1 MMTRTCVPI
10 SGKDIASARKMADSA
25 ISSGADLVEIRADLI
40 PGADAGSIKKNFS
53 DILGISIVTLRS
65 NDEGGKSEL
74 SNDERE
80 KWNRAALSLRTAFV
94 DLELDADRGMLGS
107 IGADKS
113 RVIVSK
119 HMVNGWDSAT
129 LNKTLSEC
137 CKLGGIGKAVAK
149 VTDVADGIKL
159 LESWKNPG
167 SAKFVLMAM
176 GTGAELTR
184 ALASM
189 MREELVYCA
198 LDEKSIVAPG
208 QLTLDKQKRVQP
220 EKSIVVGLIGH
231 PLGHTMSPG
240 MHNAAFEELRIP
252 GIYLPFD
259 VPKESQVRDFMKGA
273 AKLGA
278 RGFNITIPYKE
289 AGFAAV
295 DHLDDEARR
304 AKAVNTVLVQDDGSL
319 KGFNTDIFGFSEAL
333 RTANYDPRN
342 KRALIIGAG
351 GASRAAV
358 IALWKMGAK
367 IEISN
372 RSPERAEELVKSM
385 RVFLKT
391 LPLDAL
397 ENEKPYSLIVNATPV
412 GMRGF
417 DSSPIVPDR
426 LIAGAEAVMDM
437 VYNPI
442 ETPLLSAAK
451 PHGVKTIHG
460 LDMLLH
466 QGAKAFEIWTGA
478 KAPVDVMR
486 RELMGAIR

>member
-1 MMTRTCVPI
+1 MTKTCVPI
-10 SGKDIASARKMADSA
+10 SGKDISSARKMADSA

-40 PGADAGSIKKNFS
+40 PGADAASIKKHFS
-53 DILGISIVTLRS
+53 DIFGISIITLRS
-65 NDEGGKSEL
+65 KDEGGRSEL
-74 SNDERE
+74 SSGERE
-80 KWNRAALSLRTAFV
+80 KWNRAAIDLKTAFV
-94 DLELDADRGMLGS
+94 DLELDADRKMLGAL
-107 IGADKS
+107 GADKG

-119 HMVNGWDSAT
+119 HMVDGWDPAD

-137 CKLGGIGKAVAK
+137 CKLGGVGKAVAK

-176 GTGAELTR
+176 GPGAELTR

-198 LDEKSIVAPG
+198 LDENSIVAPG
-208 QLTLDKQKRVQP
+208 QLTLEKQKRVQP
-220 EKSIVVGLIGH
+220 EQSIVVGLIGH

-240 MHNAAFEELRIP
+240 MQNAAFRELKIP

-259 VPKESQVRDFMKGA
+259 VPSEGQVKSFMKGA

-278 RGFNITIPYKE
+278 KGFNVTIPYKE
-289 AGFAAV
+289 AAFTAV
-295 DHLDDEARR
+295 DLLDDEARR

-333 RTANYDPRN
+333 RRAGYDPRN

-397 ENEKPYSLIVNATPV
+397 KDEKPYSLIVNATPV
-412 GMRGF
+412 GMTGF
-417 DSSPIVPDR
+417 DGSTIVPES
-426 LIAGAEAVMDM
+426 LIAKADAVMDM

-466 QGAKAFEIWTGA
+466 QGAKAFEIWTGE
-478 KAPVDVMR
+478 KAPIEVMR
-486 RELMGAIR
+486 RELTGAIK